1 MVDFSALL
9 KKPSGEAKKPEALP
23 EDIYPGIIKSF
34 ELGDANKNKTPY
46 VRFHLAL
53 NGEGLGEGSYDNLAA
68 AGIDLA
74 KRQFRRDFYLT
85 EDALWRL
92 DDLLKGLGI
101 EPGKSY
107 EEALPEAVGKAVQ
120 VQIQRIIGQQDGA
133 VMNTVGLLTPAE

>member
-1 MVDFSALL
+1 MLYKIFGPD
-9 KKPSGEAKKPEALP
+9 KKVHMCCIFRPAFGCCAPE
-23 EDIYPGIIKSF
+23 
-34 ELGDANKNKTPY
+34 
-46 VRFHLAL
+46 R
-53 NGEGLGEGSYDNLAA
+53 

-85 EDALWRL
+85 EDSLWRL